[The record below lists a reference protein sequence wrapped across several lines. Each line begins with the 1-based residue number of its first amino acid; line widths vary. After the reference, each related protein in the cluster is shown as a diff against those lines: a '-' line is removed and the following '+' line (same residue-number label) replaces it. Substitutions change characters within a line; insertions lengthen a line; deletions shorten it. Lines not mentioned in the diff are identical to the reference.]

1 MRFLG
6 VGKGND
12 CGDIYLRLQRDGHE
26 VRVFVE
32 EPEARDIMEGMLT
45 FTVDWR
51 AELEWIRSAGEDGII
66 IFEGV
71 GWGETQDSLRRDG
84 FHVVG
89 GSAFGDRL
97 EQDRQFGQEWMHRL
111 GMRTAAAHE
120 FSDFEAAIRF
130 VERERRRFVLK
141 FSGQGFASTRNYV
154 GMMEHGDDVTAVLRL
169 QRSRWKYAEA
179 PRFILMEYLS
189 GVEVGVGA
197 FFNGTRFLDPPNLD
211 WEHKRFFPGDLGEL
225 TGEMGTLATYRG
237 ASRLFD
243 ATLGPIGPA
252 LAESGYCGY
261 INLNMIVNDDGVW
274 PLELTS
280 RFGYPG
286 YAILDSLHEES
297 WASIFA
303 KLCRGD
309 SLPIATRGGYSVC
322 VVLTVPTFPYY
333 DGYERTS
340 KGAPILFRSAIPEED
355 REQLHFAEVRLE
367 AGQLVTAG
375 SIGYVM
381 VVTGLGNA
389 VEEARTAAYRLA
401 DLVVIPNMR
410 YRRDIGEKFLR
421 SDHAEMR
428 RLGWL
433 D

>member
-12 CGDIYLRLQRDGHE
+12 CGDIYLRLQQGGHE

-32 EPEARDIMEGMLT
+32 DAEARDIMEGMLS
-45 FTVDWR
+45 FTGDWR
-51 AELEWIRSAGEDGII
+51 AELEWIRSAGRDGII

-71 GWGETQDSLRRDG
+71 GWGETQDSLRREG

-120 FSDFEAAIRF
+120 FWDFNAAIEF
-130 VERERRRFVLK
+130 VEREQQRLVLK
-141 FSGQGFASTRNYV
+141 FSGHGFASTRNYV
-154 GMMEHGDDVTAVLRL
+154 GVMENGEDVSAVLRL
-169 QRSRWKYAEA
+169 QRSRWSYAES
-179 PRFILMEYLS
+179 PRFILMEHLS

-197 FFNGTRFLDPPNLD
+197 FFNGEHFLDPPNLD

-237 ASRLFD
+237 ARRLFD
-243 ATLGPIGPA
+243 ATLGRIAPA

-274 PLELTS
+274 PLEFTC

-286 YAILDSLHEES
+286 YSILDSLHEES
-297 WASIFA
+297 WDSIFS
-303 KLCRGD
+303 KLCRRD
-309 SLPIATRGGYSVC
+309 SLQIATREGYSVC

-333 DGYERTS
+333 DGYERLS
-340 KGAPILFRSAIPEED
+340 KGAPILFRSALSEED

-367 AGQLVTAG
+367 GGQLVTAG

-381 VVTGLGNA
+381 VATGLGA
-389 VEEARTAAYRLA
+389 EVEEARASAYRLA
-401 DLVVIPNMR
+401 ERVVIPNLR
-410 YRRDIGEKFLR
+410 YRRDIGEKFLGR
-421 SDHAEMR
+421 DRAEMM

>member
-12 CGDIYLRLQRDGHE
+12 CGDIYLRLQERGHD

-32 EPEARDIMEGMLT
+32 DPEARDIMDGMLI
-45 FTVDWR
+45 FTMDWR
-51 AELEWIRSAGEDGII
+51 AELDWIRSGGEDGII

-71 GWGETQDSLRRDG
+71 GWGETQDSLRREG

-97 EQDRQFGQEWMHRL
+97 EQDRQFGQDWMHRL
-111 GMRTAAAHE
+111 GMRTAATHE
-120 FSDFEAAIRF
+120 FSDFDGAIQF
-130 VERERRRFVLK
+130 VERERQRFVLK

-154 GMMEHGDDVTAVLRL
+154 GVMEGGEDVVAVLRL
-169 QRSRWKYAEA
+169 QKSRWAYSE
-179 PRFILMEYLS
+179 PPHFILMEHLS

-197 FFNGTRFLDPPNLD
+197 FFNGERFLDPPNLD

-237 ASRLFD
+237 ARKLFD
-243 ATLGPIGPA
+243 ATLARIAPA
-252 LAESGYCGY
+252 LGESGYCGY
-261 INLNMIVNDDGVW
+261 INLNMIVNDAGVW
-274 PLELTS
+274 PLEFTC

-286 YAILDSLHEES
+286 YSILDSLHAES
-297 WASIFA
+297 WDSIFS
-303 KLCRGD
+303 KLCRRD
-309 SLPIATRGGYSVC
+309 SVEITTRDGYSIC

-333 DGYERTS
+333 DGYERLS
-340 KGAPILFRSAIPEED
+340 KGAPILFRQGLSNEE
-355 REQLHFAEVRLE
+355 RQHLHYAEVRLE
-367 AGQLVTAG
+367 AGQLVTDG

-381 VVTGLGNA
+381 VATGLGSE
-389 VEEARTAAYRLA
+389 VEDARTAAYRLV
-401 DLVVIPNMR
+401 DHIVIPNMR
-410 YRRDIGEKFLR
+410 YRLDIGEKFLSR
-421 SDHAEMR
+421 DRMEMR